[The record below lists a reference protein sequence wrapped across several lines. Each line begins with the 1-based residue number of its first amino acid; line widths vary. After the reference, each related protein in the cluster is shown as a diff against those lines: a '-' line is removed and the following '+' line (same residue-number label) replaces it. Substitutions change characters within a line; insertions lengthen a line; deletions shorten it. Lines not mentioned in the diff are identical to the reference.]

1 MEQLKELVYILSL
14 NKTKKIRQ
22 YGFLQDETGRLLEFY
37 IGLVNEAWNTDEE
50 AAQALLN
57 VDAKHKTYR
66 RLRNSLKEELL
77 NAFLF
82 LDFEGSNHSDL
93 QKAYHFSF
101 KQWAQIAILAG
112 LAAKKNYIHLSKQI
126 LKKAIEYDLT
136 FIIIEAARMLKRS
149 NASYIGSQKDH
160 EYYRTIIEKYSNILL
175 LEIQAEDIYTSIA
188 IHYAKSKTTQKHLF
202 DLYKN
207 DYENIVPHLGQV
219 DSYAFHTYGYL
230 AGINLYMSINDFQTT
245 AQICQAGITYF
256 EKKSYNHKG
265 AKLAFLYQLV
275 ICSMQ
280 LGNYEEGKTAIE
292 KCYALA
298 KVGKHDWFRTL
309 ENHFLLCLY
318 TSENSKAWELFQT
331 AKNAKGFK
339 HLLPAVQ
346 ERWILHEAYIHFLVE
361 IGKAGENIKSDKK
374 FKVSKFLNEVAPAF
388 SQDKRGLNIP
398 ILIIQVLFLWN
409 HKKFD
414 DAYQRIEALS
424 KYNSRHLK
432 KEDDSYR
439 TTCFIK
445 MLEVSAKYGFQP
457 EETKTNASE
466 YFELMNEAEIV
477 FANQSAEIEYIP
489 YHFLWKYGMQ
499 VLDRVIPN

>member
-1 MEQLKELVYILSL
+1 MEQLKELIYILSL

-37 IGLVNEAWNTDEE
+37 KGLVNEAWNTDEE

-82 LDFEGSNHSDL
+82 LDFENSNHSDI
-93 QKAYHFSF
+93 QKANHFCY
-101 KQWAQIAILAG
+101 KQWAQVAILVG
-112 LAAKKNYIHLSKQI
+112 LAVKKNYIQLTKQL
-126 LKKAIEYDLT
+126 LKKAVEYDLT
-136 FIIIEAARMLKRS
+136 FIIIESARLLKRT
-149 NASYIGSQKDH
+149 NAAYTGSQKDH
-160 EYYRTIIEKYSNILL
+160 EYYSALTKKYSKILL
-175 LEIQAEDIYTSIA
+175 LEIQAEDIYTSIGR
-188 IHYAKSKTTQKHLF
+188 HYAKSKATQKHLF
-202 DLYKN
+202 DLYKK
-207 DYENIVPHLGQV
+207 DYESIIPHMGKV
-219 DSYAFHTYGYL
+219 DSYVFHIYGYL
-230 AGINLYMSINDFQTT
+230 SGVTLYMSINDFKST
-245 AQICQAGITYF
+245 AEICRSGIAYF
-256 EKKSYNHKG
+256 ENKSYNHK
-265 AKLAFLYQLV
+265 AAQLAFLYQLV

-280 LGNYEEGKTAIE
+280 LGNFEESKAAIE
-292 KCYALA
+292 KCCLLA

-318 TSENSKAWELFQT
+318 TSENAKAWELFQT
-331 AKNAKGFK
+331 AKKAKGFP
-339 HLLPAVQ
+339 HLLPAVK
-346 ERWILHEAYIHFLVE
+346 ERWILHEAYINFLVE
-361 IGKAGENIKSDKK
+361 IEAAGDKVKKDKK
-374 FKVSKFLNEVAPAF
+374 FKINKFLNEVAPAF

-409 HKKFD
+409 YKKFD

-432 KEDDSYR
+432 KEDDTYR
-439 TTCFIK
+439 TALFIK

-457 EETKTNASE
+457 EETKTNTSE
-466 YFELMNEAEIV
+466 YFDLMDEAEIV

-499 VLDRVIPN
+499 VLDRVNPN

>member
-1 MEQLKELVYILSL
+1 M
-14 NKTKKIRQ
+14 
-22 YGFLQDETGRLLEFY
+22 
-37 IGLVNEAWNTDEE
+37 
-50 AAQALLN
+50 
-57 VDAKHKTYR
+57 
-66 RLRNSLKEELL
+66 
-77 NAFLF
+77 
-82 LDFEGSNHSDL
+82 
-93 QKAYHFSF
+93 
-101 KQWAQIAILAG
+101 
-112 LAAKKNYIHLSKQI
+112 
-126 LKKAIEYDLT
+126 
-136 FIIIEAARMLKRS
+136 
-149 NASYIGSQKDH
+149 
-160 EYYRTIIEKYSNILL
+160 
-175 LEIQAEDIYTSIA
+175 
-188 IHYAKSKTTQKHLF
+188 HYARSKATQKHLF
-202 DLYKN
+202 GIYKK
-207 DYENIVPHLGQV
+207 DYEDIMPQLGKIE
-219 DSYAFHTYGYL
+219 SYVFHIYGYMS
-230 AGINLYMSINDFQTT
+230 GVTLYMSINDFKTT
-245 AQICQAGITYF
+245 AEICRSGITYF
-256 EKKSYNHKG
+256 ENKSYNHK
-265 AKLAFLYQLV
+265 AAQLSFLYQLV
-275 ICSMQ
+275 VCSMQ
-280 LGNYEEGKTAIE
+280 LGNYEEGKAAIE
-292 KCYALA
+292 KCYLLA
-298 KVGKHDWFRTL
+298 KIGTHDWFRTL